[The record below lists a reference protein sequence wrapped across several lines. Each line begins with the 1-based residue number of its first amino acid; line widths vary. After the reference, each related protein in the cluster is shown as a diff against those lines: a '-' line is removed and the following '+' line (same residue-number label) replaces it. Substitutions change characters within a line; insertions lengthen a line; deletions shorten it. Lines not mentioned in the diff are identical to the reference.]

1 MAQRLQQK
9 RSSIAGKRPDQSY
22 LEPGELAINTNASDP
37 GVFFEG
43 NDGSIVK
50 AGPTAMSEKAP
61 VSDVGYGNG
70 EAWFDKSNKILNLY
84 DSAIENWTTAISP
97 LYGGAETLL
106 FVGTEFPEATDSLT
120 NDGTARPFASLNR
133 ACLEVARRSILQGRS
148 DAPKASKFTIVLLPG
163 TNIARNESGLG
174 KQEFEENFDVVLAG
188 QDLTIDQLRQFNP
201 VEGGIVLPRGTSIIG
216 LDPNKS
222 NIHPTFYPEWSRLTY
237 ESDDYTLTPRTA
249 VFHASGNSLI
259 NSVTFRDKIG
269 SMSVETISGEDSEI
283 AVLKTL
289 DPHGLV
295 HLEFNEDNT
304 AVVSGDAVYVNY
316 PDLVSRTNKGAE
328 TILEGLYWAEPLDE
342 NTLRLRRYTDFT
354 VILRSELP
362 DSPSPGTV
370 PQEFLTLSY
379 ELKTHH
385 RLSAVKFASNAVLQ
399 DYYTKIQFAFS
410 QINFGGAIDDS
421 EVVSPEIN
429 IGIELSAVATPAVD
443 DTTNRSAL
451 VQNCSLNS
459 NYGLC
464 GLTCDGVLV
473 EGLKSLESY
482 DFNYRSFQNDPEVY
496 EVFYNKHWISLKEA
510 TWRGKGLTESE
521 VTKELALQYLIDDVQ
536 LENLRFYYRTAD
548 DIQFGNNVSSG
559 LTEWDSDTR
568 HYSIHS
574 RNNAQV
580 FSSSQRCTGAAV
592 GFWAKNG
599 GQLKVEG
606 ATISFGTD
614 SVRADGFSGINTIGG
629 AKSVNKGHEVI
640 GIRRPS
646 VVASR
651 ELEDES
657 NSQFIHLNSQIK
669 STTSTSITFYRP
681 INTKALLPYSLRKDT
696 VVWVTDITDGAKYKA
711 TIDTAELSGD
721 GLTLTVK
728 STNNEINGKT
738 LDNLSI
744 PFIRRFIDP
753 REPTQRAYYLQ
764 VRNTSEDHSAPTSGL
779 VMRFA
784 ENQGSHVTPM
794 LEPGRQLDPGENGG
808 WNHLFIVHQSQS
820 YEEGNN
826 PNEVYTW
833 DHTPNRSESYY
844 VSLKLGDSYGPWD
857 LSREYAKGSVATYEK
872 RAFTS
877 DYADVTDT
885 VQVFPTEERSEWG
898 LSKRSEYLQPVGEA
912 YVSTSFTGAA
922 DPLFSSYST
931 DAVYARGIKCKSDS
945 YDEVPVIDYD
955 NGAADFGLKD
965 ATNSN
970 FVDMAKVD
978 PNYAHSKQSISR
990 FLTLLGYE
998 SAKIDTMLKPQVWST
1013 RDLPIDQF
1021 PILDG
1026 AGYALTVGNWPVE
1039 FNTPSR
1045 VQGTSIVWDLPGH
1058 LNNSK
1063 GLPEYRK
1070 STISKEMRFDSMYST
1085 KWGGYVTVQGQNHLG
1100 EVLPT
1105 LSNANRRTDDIF

>member
-9 RSSIAGKRPDQSY
+9 RSSIKGKRPDQSY
-22 LEPGELAINTNASDP
+22 LEPGELAVNTNAGDP
-37 GVFFEG
+37 GLFFEG
-43 NDGSIVK
+43 NDGSVVK
-50 AGPTAMSEKAP
+50 VGPTAMSETAP
-61 VSDVGYGNG
+61 GTDIGYGHG
-70 EAWFDKSNKILNLY
+70 ENWFDQGNKVLNLY
-84 DSAIENWTTAISP
+84 DSNLDSWVTAISP

-106 FVGTEFPEATDSLT
+106 FVGTEFPEATDSLS
-120 NDGTARPFASLNR
+120 NDGSARPFASLNR
-133 ACLEVARRSILQGRS
+133 ACMEVARRSILQGRS
-148 DAPKASKFTIVLLPG
+148 DDAKDSKFTIVLLPG
-163 TNIARNESGLG
+163 ENIVRNEPGIAIESF
-174 KQEFEENFDVVLAG
+174 QQNFPALTED
-188 QDLTIDQLRQFNP
+188 QDLTLDQLRQFNP
-201 VEGGIVLPRGTSIIG
+201 VEGGVVLPRGTSIVG
-216 LDPNKS
+216 LDANKS
-222 NIHPTFYPEWSRLTY
+222 NVRPSYYPSWTRLAY
-237 ESDDYTLTPRTA
+237 ETEDVTVDPRTA
-249 VFHASGNSLI
+249 FFHASGNSYI
-259 NSVTFRDKIG
+259 NTVTFRDKIG
-269 SMSVETISGEDSEI
+269 TMSIETISGDASEP
-283 AVLKTL
+283 ALLKTL
-289 DPHGLV
+289 DPHGLA
-295 HLEFNEDNT
+295 HLELNEDGT
-304 AVVSGDAVYVNY
+304 QVTYGDLVNVQY
-316 PDLVSRTNKGAE
+316 PDLVSRTNAGKD
-328 TILEGLYWAEPLDE
+328 TIPEGLYWADPVDE
-342 NTLRLRRYTDFT
+342 KTLRLRSQ
-354 VILRSELP
+354 VGLNVVLRSEVP
-362 DSPSPGTV
+362 SSPSPGTV
-370 PQEFLTLSY
+370 PQEFLTLAY
-379 ELKTHH
+379 DLKSHH
-385 RLSAVKFASNAVLQ
+385 RLSAVKFASSRILEN
-399 DYYTKIQFAFS
+399 YYTKIQFAFS
-410 QINFGGAIDDS
+410 QIDFGGAIDDS
-421 EVVSPEIN
+421 EVTSSEIN
-429 IGIELSAVATPAVD
+429 IAVELLSKATPAVD
-443 DTTNRSAL
+443 DTTDRSGF
-451 VQNCSLNS
+451 VKDCSLNS

-464 GLTCDGVLV
+464 GLTCDGLLV
-473 EGLKSLESY
+473 EGLKSFESN

-521 VTKELALQYLIDDVQ
+521 VTDELALQYLIDDVQ
-536 LENLRFYYRTAD
+536 LENLRFYYRTAY
-548 DIQFGNNVSSG
+548 DIQSSNDTSSG
-559 LTEWDSDTR
+559 LTDWESDTR

-580 FSSSQRCTGAAV
+580 SSSRQRCTGAAV

-606 ATISFGTD
+606 ATIAFGTD
-614 SVRADGFSGINTIGG
+614 AIRADGFGGISTIGG
-629 AKSVNKGHEVI
+629 AKSVNKGHEII

-646 VVASR
+646 VVAAL
-651 ELEDES
+651 ELQDPT
-657 NSQFIHLNSQIK
+657 NQLMIHLNSQIK
-669 STTSTSITFYRP
+669 ATTATTITFYRP
-681 INTKALLPYSLRKDT
+681 VNTKALLPYSLRKDT
-696 VVWVTDITDGAKYKA
+696 VVWVSDITNGDKYKA
-711 TIDTAELSGD
+711 VIDTAELSED

-728 STNNEINGKT
+728 SNGNTINGST

-744 PFIRRFIDP
+744 PFIRRFVDP

-844 VSLKLGDSYGPWD
+844 VSLKLGDSFGPWD

-885 VQVFPTEERSEWG
+885 VQLFPTEERSEWG
-898 LSKRSEYLQPVGEA
+898 LSKRSEYLQEIKEA
-912 YVSTSFTGAA
+912 YVSTGFQSAQ
-922 DPLFSSYST
+922 DPLSASYGD

-955 NGAADFGLKD
+955 DGSDNFGLVD
-965 ATNSN
+965 SNNSN
-970 FVDMAKVD
+970 YVDQTKVD

-998 SAKIDTMLKPQVWST
+998 DAKIDSMLKPQVWSS
-1013 RDLPIDQF
+1013 RDLPIEQF

-1026 AGYALTVGNWPVE
+1026 TGYALTVGNWPVE